1 MVYYNTCK
9 EEHLQVAIMHDGVRG
24 NMDVNENE
32 LKKVA
37 IEKFVSI
44 QRIKKYGQEELDYQE
59 RIARAE
65 LQTMGI
71 STEDLE
77 LKK

>member
-1 MVYYNTCK
+1 
-9 EEHLQVAIMHDGVRG
+9 MHDGERG
-24 NMDVNENE
+24 NMDLNESE

-77 LKK
+77 LKE

>member
-1 MVYYNTCK
+1 
-9 EEHLQVAIMHDGVRG
+9 
-24 NMDVNENE
+24 MDVNENE

>member
-1 MVYYNTCK
+1 MYNNTCK
-9 EEHLQVAIMHDGVRG
+9 EDHLQVTIMHDGERG
-24 NMDVNENE
+24 NMDVNESE

>member
-1 MVYYNTCK
+1 MYNDTCK
-9 EEHLQVAIMHDGVRG
+9 EEYLQVTIRHDRERG
-24 NMDVNENE
+24 NMDVNESE
-32 LKKVA
+32 LKKAA

>member
-1 MVYYNTCK
+1 MYNNTCK
-9 EEHLQVAIMHDGVRG
+9 EEYLQVTIRHDGERG
-24 NMDVNENE
+24 NMDVNESE